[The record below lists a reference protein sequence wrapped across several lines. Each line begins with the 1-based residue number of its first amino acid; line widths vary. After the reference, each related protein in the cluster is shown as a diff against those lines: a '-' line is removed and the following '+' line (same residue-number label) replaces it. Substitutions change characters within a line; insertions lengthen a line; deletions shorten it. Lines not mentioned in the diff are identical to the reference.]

1 MTAARVG
8 NSTVVVFQKAQS
20 LSIFAD
26 SVLTAVLADD
36 TVDGICSHPCD
47 ANVGSRY
54 RKIMC

>member
-36 TVDGICSHPCD
+36 YSGW
-47 ANVGSRY
+47 N
-54 RKIMC
+54 M